1 MMRRALVVAAL
12 CTAVTHVAAQDE
24 QQPAP
29 TFRSEANY
37 VQLPVRV
44 LDARGEFVGGLTQA
58 DFQVFEDG
66 APQTITAF
74 SAVDIPFIKADESVP
89 DAPVARVDP
98 VASNDPARVD
108 GRVYLI
114 VLDDRS
120 SDATDTMKARQLM
133 HGFVRDRLSAND
145 VAAIVLTSGAR
156 GQDFTR
162 NRRLLLDAVDRSIG
176 GADHDIPD
184 PLKGQHV
191 LKVVADMSQWLGS
204 IQGRRKALL
213 FVTSGAGCYLVGD
226 ENGCL
231 EPIRHA
237 LRMAMQSDVSI
248 YTLDPGGLN
257 TSRRSRA
264 ENSNP
269 NSTYGDGGYSES
281 TNQGAARAVFAEGRT
296 EGGGIL
302 HGARF
307 LAEESGG
314 FAVVNSNS
322 LQAGLD
328 RIVRDNTAYYMLGYY
343 ASNAKTDGRA
353 RKIDVRVARERVQ
366 VVHRPRNVAPRPVKL
381 STAERRLPVQ
391 TATRRFQELAASPL
405 PVSAMPL
412 RVAAAPF
419 LSANGKSRV
428 AVVLEMPPEGLR
440 PSDEDDKYSLKI
452 DVSIGMYDRE
462 GRSVSTDTPT
472 IELNYPLSAGRRATA
487 RGVRIVSRIE
497 VPPGTYRLWAAAVQ
511 SPSDVRGSVMT
522 EIHVPDFAKE
532 PLALS
537 GIAVASSG
545 AGRMLTTRTDE
556 LLDEVMGAPPAAHRE
571 FLVDAELWIYGEIY
585 DHRSEAGEVMA
596 NVIVKSSDGRTV
608 HETPFEPAPVQF
620 GHLARVPLKELGPGS
635 YVATI
640 EARSATPKPVIVT
653 RTVTFTVK

>member
-1 MMRRALVVAAL
+1 MRRALVVAAL
-12 CTAVTHVAAQDE
+12 CTAVTAIAAQDQ

-44 LDARGEFVGGLTQA
+44 LDARGEFVGALTQA

-74 SAVDIPFIKADESVP
+74 SAVDIPFIKADETVP
-89 DAPVARVDP
+89 DAPATRVDP

-114 VLDDRS
+114 VVDDRS
-120 SDATDTMKARQLM
+120 SEPADGMKARLLAQ
-133 HGFVRDRLSAND
+133 GFIRDRLSGND
-145 VAAIVLTSGAR
+145 MAAVVLTSGAR
-156 GQDFTR
+156 SQDFTR
-162 NRRLLLDAVDRSIG
+162 NRRLLLDAVNRAIG
-176 GADHDIPD
+176 GADDGPD
-184 PLKGQHV
+184 PLMGQHV
-191 LKVVADMSQWLGS
+191 LKVIADMSEWMGS
-204 IQGRRKALL
+204 IRGRRKALL
-213 FVTSGAGCYLVGD
+213 LITPSEGCHLVAD
-226 ENGCL
+226 GCL
-231 EPIRHA
+231 EEIRYA
-237 LRMAMQSDVSI
+237 LGKAMQSDVSI
-248 YTLDPGGLN
+248 YTIDPRGAN

-269 NSTYGDGGYSES
+269 NSTYSDRGYLDATSER
-281 TNQGAARAVFAEGRT
+281 AARAAFTEGRM
-296 EGGGIL
+296 ESRGIFD
-302 HGARF
+302 GARF

-314 FAVVNSNS
+314 FAVVNTNS

-353 RKIDVRVARERVQ
+353 RKIDVRVAREGVQ

-381 STAERRLPVQ
+381 PAADTHMPAQ
-391 TATRRFQELAASPL
+391 TATQRFRELASSPL

-440 PSDEDDKYSLKI
+440 PTDEDDKYSLKI

-462 GRSVSTDTPT
+462 GRSVNSDTPT
-472 IELNYPLSAGRRATA
+472 IELNYPLTVGRRATA

-585 DHRSEAGEVMA
+585 DHRSEAGDVTA
-596 NVIVKSSDGRTV
+596 NVVVKSADGRKV

-640 EARSATPKPVIVT
+640 EARSATPKPVSVT
-653 RTVTFTVK
+653 RTVAFTVK